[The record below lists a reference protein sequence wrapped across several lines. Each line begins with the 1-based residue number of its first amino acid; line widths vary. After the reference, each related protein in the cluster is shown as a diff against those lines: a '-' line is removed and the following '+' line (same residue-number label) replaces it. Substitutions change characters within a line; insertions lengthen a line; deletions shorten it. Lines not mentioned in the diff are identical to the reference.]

1 MLVYALIPVLINIIL
16 MLLLTLIIA
25 ATTLV
30 ERKVLSLMQRRVGPN
45 FVGYKGRLQYIAD
58 ALKLFIKGALVPDE
72 ANKFFFVTIPAI
84 VLAIS
89 YSFWMNAVWGPS
101 ISIFELEFNIVYASL
116 FSALFSLCVILTGY
130 FSKNK
135 YAMLSAIRTGVG
147 MLNLELFLGLM
158 FLNVILI
165 SESFSFMNIVVYQEI
180 YWAFILFFLL
190 LGLITITFL
199 LEVGRAPFDLSE
211 AESELVAGYMTEYGG
226 FYFGVFYLGEYL
238 HLFLFSLIISTLFLG
253 GWELPNF
260 LNILYLKYSTSAYHI
275 IPIVLI
281 EYAPMEVKA
290 VVAFSEFSW
299 DAVKRVV
306 LFNCELPDDYHINE
320 NFYRYQGRLYK
331 KYYFIIDVIVDYDKR
346 FKAWALLSCIK
357 SYYFLYYKVYIN
369 LCVFGVFLYYFFIY

>member
-1 MLVYALIPVLINIIL
+1 MLIYALIPVLINIIL

-135 YAMLSAIRTGVG
+135 YAMISAIRTGVG

-180 YWAFILFFLL
+180 YWSFILFFLL

-260 LNILYLKYSTSAYHI
+260 LNIFFLKNFNTSDGIFIHFFVQLSPTETKVFFTGLEYYYHSMINYLDESSLELTRVTENYLIDQLKFYAKYRHELEIFFDY
-275 IPIVLI
+275 
-281 EYAPMEVKA
+281 
-290 VVAFSEFSW
+290 
-299 DAVKRVV
+299 KRD
-306 LFNCELPDDYHINE
+306 LE
-320 NFYRYQGRLYK
+320 K
-331 KYYFIIDVIVDYDKR
+331 K
-346 FKAWALLSCIK
+346 ALLLFIK
-357 SYYFLYYKVYIN
+357 VYSWLYWKVYIN
-369 LCVFGVFLYYFFIY
+369 ICAFGVFLYYFFIY